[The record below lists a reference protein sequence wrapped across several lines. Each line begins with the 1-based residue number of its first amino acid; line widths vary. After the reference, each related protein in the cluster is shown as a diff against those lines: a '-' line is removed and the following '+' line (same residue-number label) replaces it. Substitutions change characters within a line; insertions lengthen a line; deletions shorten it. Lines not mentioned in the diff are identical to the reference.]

1 MARKSQTISIITE
14 DPVFAPLEIAAF
26 PDFTV
31 GRTGKAKIGTG
42 GPKIGVDLGVFDGS
56 KESAFS
62 KIWQQPLASSS
73 WTKTD
78 VNTDEL
84 TKSLGGLLKSMDGVL
99 SSLPA
104 FIGEFRLDSMTLDVE
119 ISAEGSVSLLGTG
132 GKLSGKGGISLTLK
146 RPENSPGKPKSGK
159 AT

>member
-1 MARKSQTISIITE
+1 MARKSRTISIITE
-14 DPVFAPLEIAAF
+14 DPVFTPLEISTL
-26 PDFTV
+26 PNFTV
-31 GRTGKAKIGTG
+31 GKPAKSKIGIGTPQVKVDMG
-42 GPKIGVDLGVFDGS
+42 VFGEAKETVFPKIL
-56 KESAFS
+56 
-62 KIWQQPLASSS
+62 QQPLASS
-73 WTKTD
+73 WTKTE

-99 SSLPA
+99 ASLPA

-146 RPENSPGKPKSGK
+146 RPDDTSGKPKSGK
-159 AT
+159 TA